1 MYVHVHVDDTWTSG
15 TLLGDNILV
24 MFTRILSRCMMLLH
38 ENAGIWASFQ
48 F

>member
-1 MYVHVHVDDTWTSG
+1 MYVHVHVDDTG
-15 TLLGDNILV
+15 TLFGDNILV